1 VARREGLHG
10 AGALGIALTAQG
22 AESLE
27 MSPKI
32 RLVVVLSVV
41 YIDMLGI
48 GLAFPVLPRL
58 IEQFEGGDVSL
69 ASYIYGGLAAA
80 YSLLQFLCAPLIGML
95 SDRYGRR
102 PVILLALV
110 GMGVN
115 YFLLAFAPSLW
126 LFALGRMI
134 AGAFGATFTAAGA
147 YLADVTPPEKRA
159 QSFGLIG
166 AAFGFG
172 FITGPALG
180 GLLGGV
186 DLRLPFLVA
195 ACLSIADFAFAY
207 FALPESLAAENRKP
221 LNLRYANPVGALREI
236 GRYPSVLGLMAVF
249 VLATFA
255 NRVAEMTWVLFTS
268 YKFHWGPTE
277 TGLSLAAVGVMFVVG
292 QGGLVRIV
300 VPRLGER
307 RAILLGLTVSVI
319 TVTLYGIVT
328 RGWMVFPVM
337 ALAVLGWTIAAP
349 AVQALMSRSVPANEQ
364 GLLQGALASMLNL
377 TSIVGP
383 PIWTGL
389 FGFFVSDAA
398 PIVVPGAAFF
408 AAAVVFALALGLA
421 YRRLAAAPVAA

>member
-1 VARREGLHG
+1 
-10 AGALGIALTAQG
+10 
-22 AESLE
+22 
-27 MSPKI
+27 MSSKV
-32 RLVVVLSVV
+32 RLFVVLSVV
-41 YIDMLGI
+41 YIDMLGV

-58 IEQFEGGDVSL
+58 IGQFEGGDISL

-80 YSLLQFLCAPLIGML
+80 YAAMQFLCAPLIGAL

-102 PVILLALV
+102 PVILLALA

-147 YLADVTPPEKRA
+147 YLADITPPEKRA

-180 GLLGGV
+180 GVLGGV
-186 DLRLPFLVA
+186 DLRLPFVVA
-195 ACLSIADFAFAY
+195 GCLSLADFAFAF
-207 FALPESLAAENRKP
+207 FALPESLAPENRKP
-221 LNLRYANPVGALREI
+221 FSLQFANPVGAVREV
-236 GRYPSVLGLMAVF
+236 GRYSSVLGLMAIF
-249 VLATFA
+249 VLAAFA

-268 YKFHWGPTE
+268 YRFHWGPTE
-277 TGLSLAAVGVMFVVG
+277 TGWSLAAVGVMFVVG
-292 QGGLVRIV
+292 QGGLVRVV
-300 VPRLGER
+300 VPKIGER
-307 RAILLGLTVSVI
+307 RAILLGLTVSAV
-319 TVTLYGIVT
+319 TLTLYGIVP

-337 ALAVLGWTIAAP
+337 VLAVFGWTIAQP
-349 AVQALMSRSVPANEQ
+349 SLQAMMSRSVPANEQ
-364 GLLQGALASMLNL
+364 GLLQGALSSMMNL
-377 TSIVGP
+377 TSIAGP

-389 FGFFVSDAA
+389 FAFFVSEQT

-408 AAAVVFALALGLA
+408 AAAVVFVVALVLA
-421 YRRLAAAPVAA
+421 QRWFAAAPVTAPT

>member
-1 VARREGLHG
+1 
-10 AGALGIALTAQG
+10 
-22 AESLE
+22 

-32 RLVVVLSVV
+32 RLAVVLSVV

-58 IEQFEGGDVSL
+58 IEQFEGGDISR

-80 YSLLQFLCAPLIGML
+80 YSAMQFLCAPLIGVL

-102 PVILLALV
+102 VVILLALA

-115 YFLLAFAPSLW
+115 YFLLAVAPSLW
-126 LFALGRMI
+126 LFALGRMV

-180 GLLGGV
+180 GVLGGV
-186 DLRLPFLVA
+186 DLRLPFVVA
-195 ACLSIADFAFAY
+195 AGLSLADFAFAF
-207 FALPESLAAENRKP
+207 FALPESLAPENRKP
-221 LNLRYANPVGALREI
+221 LNLRFANPVGALREV
-236 GRYPSVLGLMAVF
+236 GRYSSVLGLMAIF

-268 YKFHWGPTE
+268 YRFHWGPTE
-277 TGLSLAAVGVMFVVG
+277 TGWSLAAVGLMFVVG
-292 QGGLVRIV
+292 QGGLVRVV
-300 VPRLGER
+300 VPRIGER

-319 TVTLYGIVT
+319 TVTLYGIVP

-337 ALAVLGWTIAAP
+337 VLAVFGWTIAQP
-349 AVQALMSRSVPANEQ
+349 AVQALMSRSVPASEQ
-364 GLLQGALASMLNL
+364 GLLQGALSSMMNL

-389 FGFFVSDAA
+389 FAFFVSEQA
-398 PIVVPGAAFF
+398 PVVVPGAAFF
-408 AAAVVFALALGLA
+408 GAAVVFAIALVLARRRFAAQPLA
-421 YRRLAAAPVAA
+421 TAT

>member
-1 VARREGLHG
+1 
-10 AGALGIALTAQG
+10 
-22 AESLE
+22 
-27 MSPKI
+27 MSPKF
-32 RLVVVLSVV
+32 RLLIVLSVV

-58 IEQFEGGDVSL
+58 IEQFEGGDISL

-80 YSLLQFLCAPLIGML
+80 YSAMQFLCAPLIGAL

-102 PVILLALV
+102 PVILLALA

-126 LFALGRMI
+126 LFALGRMV

-147 YLADVTPPEKRA
+147 YVADTTPPEKRT

-180 GLLGGV
+180 GVLGGV
-186 DLRLPFLVA
+186 SLRLPFVVA
-195 ACLSIADFAFAY
+195 GCLSLADFAFAF
-207 FALPESLAAENRKP
+207 FALPESLAPENRKP
-221 LNLRYANPVGALREI
+221 MNLKYANPVGAVREV
-236 GRYPSVLGLMAVF
+236 GRYSSVLELMAIF

-268 YKFHWGPTE
+268 YRFHWGPTQ
-277 TGLSLAAVGVMFVVG
+277 TGWSLAAVGVMFVVG
-292 QGGLVRIV
+292 QGGLVRVV
-300 VPRLGER
+300 VPKIGER
-307 RAILLGLTVSVI
+307 RAILLGLTVSAI
-319 TVTLYGIVT
+319 TVTLYGIVP
-328 RGWMVFPVM
+328 RGWMVFPVV
-337 ALAVLGWTIAAP
+337 VLGVFGWTLAQP

-364 GLLQGALASMLNL
+364 GLLQGALSSMVNL
-377 TSIVGP
+377 TSIAGP
-383 PIWTGL
+383 PIWTSL
-389 FGFFVSDAA
+389 FAFFVSPQT

-408 AAAVVFALALGLA
+408 AAAVVFVVALMLA
-421 YRRLAAAPVAA
+421 HRWFAAAPAIAPT

>member
-1 VARREGLHG
+1 
-10 AGALGIALTAQG
+10 
-22 AESLE
+22 
-27 MSPKI
+27 MSPRI

-69 ASYIYGGLAAA
+69 ASYIYGALAAA
-80 YSLLQFLCAPLIGML
+80 YSLMQFLFAPLVGAL

-102 PVILLALV
+102 PVILLALA

-195 ACLSIADFAFAY
+195 AGLSLADFAFAY
-207 FALPESLAAENRKP
+207 FALPESLAAQNRKP
-221 LNLRYANPVGALREI
+221 LSLRYANPVGALREI
-236 GRYPSVLGLMAVF
+236 GRYSSVLGLMTIF
-249 VLATFA
+249 VLAAFA

-268 YKFHWGPTE
+268 YRFHWGPTE
-277 TGLSLAAVGVMFVVG
+277 TGWSLAAVGAMFVIG
-292 QGGLVRIV
+292 QGGLVRFV

-319 TVTLYGIVT
+319 TVTLYGIVP
-328 RGWMVFPVM
+328 RGWMVFPIM
-337 ALAVLGWTIAAP
+337 AVAAFGWTIAQP
-349 AVQALMSRSVPANEQ
+349 AVQALMSRAVPANEQ

-398 PIVVPGAAFF
+398 PVVMPGAAFF
-408 AAAVVFALALGLA
+408 AAAVVFAIALGLA
-421 YRRLAAAPVAA
+421 HRWFAAPPAAAPT

>member
-1 VARREGLHG
+1 
-10 AGALGIALTAQG
+10 
-22 AESLE
+22 
-27 MSPKI
+27 MSPKL

-58 IEQFEGGDVSL
+58 IEQFEGGDVSR
-69 ASYIYGGLAAA
+69 AAYIYGALAAA
-80 YSLLQFLCAPLIGML
+80 YSLMQFLFAPLVGAL

-102 PVILLALV
+102 PVILLALA
-110 GMGVN
+110 GMGMN
-115 YFLLAFAPSLW
+115 YVVLASAPSLW

-180 GLLGGV
+180 GVLGAV

-195 ACLSIADFAFAY
+195 AGLSLTDFVFAY
-207 FALPESLAAENRKP
+207 FALPESLAAENRKAV
-221 LNLRYANPVGALREI
+221 NLRHANPVGALREI
-236 GRYPSVLGLMAVF
+236 GRYSSVLGLMLIF

-268 YKFHWGPTE
+268 YRFHWGPAE

-292 QGGLVRIV
+292 QGGLVRVV

-307 RAILLGLTVSVI
+307 RAILLGLTVSAI
-319 TVTLYGIVT
+319 TPVLYGLVPQ
-328 RGWMVFPVM
+328 GWMVYPVM
-337 ALAVLGWTIAAP
+337 VLALFGWTIGQP
-349 AVQALMSRSVPANEQ
+349 AVQALMSRAVPPNEQ
-364 GLLQGALASMLNL
+364 GLLQGALASMTNL
-377 TSIVGP
+377 TSIFGP

-389 FGFFVSDAA
+389 FGFFVSPAA
-398 PIVVPGAAFF
+398 PVIIPGAAFF
-408 AAAVVFALALGLA
+408 ASAIVFVVVLVLAQRWFAIPGPAT
-421 YRRLAAAPVAA
+421 R

>member
-1 VARREGLHG
+1 MD
-10 AGALGIALTAQG
+10 
-22 AESLE
+22 SK
-27 MSPKI
+27 S
-32 RLVVVLSVV
+32 RLLVVLSVV

-58 IEQFEGGDVSL
+58 IEQFEGGDVSR
-69 ASYIYGGLAAA
+69 AAYIYGALASSYA
-80 YSLLQFLCAPLIGML
+80 LMQFLFAPLIGAL

-115 YFLLAFAPSLW
+115 YVLLAFAPSLW
-126 LFALGRMI
+126 LFALGRMV

-147 YLADVTPPEKRA
+147 YLADITPREKRA
-159 QSFGLIG
+159 QAFGLIG

-180 GLLGGV
+180 GLLGAV

-195 ACLSIADFAFAY
+195 AGLSLADFVFAY
-207 FALPESLAAENRKP
+207 FALPESLAVENRKAV
-221 LNLRYANPVGALREI
+221 NLRHANPIGALREV
-236 GRYPSVLGLMAVF
+236 GRYTSVLGLMAIF

-255 NRVAEMTWVLFTS
+255 NRVAEMTWVLWTS
-268 YKFHWGPTE
+268 YRFHWGPTE

-292 QGGLVRIV
+292 QGGLVRVV

-307 RAILLGLTVSVI
+307 RAILLGLTVSAI
-319 TVTLYGIVT
+319 TPVLYGVVP

-337 ALAVLGWTIAAP
+337 VLAAFGWTIAQP
-349 AVQALMSRSVPANEQ
+349 AVQALMSQSVPPNEQ
-364 GLLQGALASMLNL
+364 GLLQGALASMTNL
-377 TSIVGP
+377 TSIFGP

-389 FGFFVSDAA
+389 FGFFVSPAA
-398 PIVVPGAAFF
+398 PVIVPGAAFF
-408 AAAVVFALALGLA
+408 ASAAVFLVALVLARRWFASPRSQAP
-421 YRRLAAAPVAA
+421 AAA